1 MTGRQADGAGA
12 ERVDEDGSRAEG
24 PRVDGPHAEGP
35 SVDGSGDGA
44 GREPAGPRAA
54 CVLCQEPSEYPESH
68 RGITLC
74 VRCAWLE
81 GQRTACSG

>member
-1 MTGRQADGAGA
+1 MPDTPQSPASAAPSTERSRTA
-12 ERVDEDGSRAEG
+12 EE
-24 PRVDGPHAEGP
+24 
-35 SVDGSGDGA
+35 
-44 GREPAGPRAA
+44 PRAA

-74 VRCAWLE
+74 PRCAWLE

>member
-1 MTGRQADGAGA
+1 MAGAAEDGAGA
-12 ERVDEDGSRAEG
+12 ADRAGGEQEA
-24 PRVDGPHAEGP
+24 VE
-35 SVDGSGDGA
+35 
-44 GREPAGPRAA
+44 PRAA

-74 VRCAWLE
+74 PRCAWLE

>member
-1 MTGRQADGAGA
+1 MTEETDGTAADGAGRAVAGEEREAA
-12 ERVDEDGSRAEG
+12 E
-24 PRVDGPHAEGP
+24 
-35 SVDGSGDGA
+35 
-44 GREPAGPRAA
+44 PRAA

-74 VRCAWLE
+74 PRCAWLE

>member
-1 MTGRQADGAGA
+1 VAGEPGAA
-12 ERVDEDGSRAEG
+12 A
-24 PRVDGPHAEGP
+24 A
-35 SVDGSGDGA
+35 SGDA
-44 GREPAGPRAA
+44 PAEAEPRAA
-54 CVLCQEPSEYPESH
+54 CVLCREPSEYPESH